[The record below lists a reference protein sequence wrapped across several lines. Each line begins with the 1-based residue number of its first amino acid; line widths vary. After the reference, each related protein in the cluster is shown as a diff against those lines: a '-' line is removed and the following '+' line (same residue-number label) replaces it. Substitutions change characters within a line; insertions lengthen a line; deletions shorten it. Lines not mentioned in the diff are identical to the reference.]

1 MAEVISLKAIDN
13 PHEYALITAIESAIS
28 DIAVGKMTVCE
39 VLGVLD
45 YISKSIYS
53 NSFS

>member
-1 MAEVISLKAIDN
+1 MADILKLSCVDRPDEV
-13 PHEYALITAIESAIS
+13 ALITAIENAIS